1 MCVCLSSTRVLTS
14 WTHPCFWQMAPLCL
28 AQSIKWN
35 RICQEEA
42 PVRAEAVSVKKT
54 GQD

>member
-1 MCVCLSSTRVLTS
+1 MCMCLSSTRVLTS
-14 WTHPCFWQMAPLCL
+14 WTHPCFWQMAPTVLG
-28 AQSIKWN
+28 SVSSGTGS
-35 RICQEEA
+35 EA